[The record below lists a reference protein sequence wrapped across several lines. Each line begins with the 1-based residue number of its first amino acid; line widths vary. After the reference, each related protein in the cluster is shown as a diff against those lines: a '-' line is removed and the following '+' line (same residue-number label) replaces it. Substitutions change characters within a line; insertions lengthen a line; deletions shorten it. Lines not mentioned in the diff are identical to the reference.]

1 MSSAGVRSLTTKG
14 QVTIPKEIR
23 DALDLHAGD
32 KVVFDLEGR
41 AATVQKVDGEKL
53 SEILARMGP
62 LGEDAVAFQRRL
74 RREWDHR
81 SP

>member
-1 MSSAGVRSLTTKG
+1 MSAVGVGSVTTKG

-23 DALDLHAGD
+23 DALDLHPGD

-41 AATVQKVDGEKL
+41 AARVQKVGEEKL

-62 LGEDAVAFQRRL
+62 LGEDAVSFQRRL
-74 RREWDHR
+74 RHEWDHR